1 VSNRQVF
8 EALVLP
14 HLDAAYN
21 LARWLLRSEQAAE
34 DAVQEASMRAFRY
47 IETLR
52 GDDARPWLLGIV
64 RNTCFT
70 MLERTRNQPQW
81 VDFDEAEFEA
91 ALGERSLATPI
102 REVQLQRRTRLQI
115 DAAIRALARRC
126 AVIVLREFEGSIMRD
141 RKASPPCRRHRD
153 VAPARPRQSSR
164 ALINQPGEA
173 SLMTRPASLIR
184 RMYAA
189 CGARHAARRHPHAD
203 RAGRCRPHRAG
214 RTAEADTPRLVRAA
228 LAHRLGQLRAGPGL
242 RAVRAAAGAAPGP
255 ERPARRRTRGRPRAR
270 VAGGPVDRGG
280 FDG

>member
-70 MLERTRNQPQW
+70 MLERTRSQPQW

-91 ALGERSLATPI
+91 ALGEAQQRDTDP
-102 REVQLQRRTRLQI
+102 EVQLQQRRIRLQI
-115 DAAIRALARRC
+115 DAAIRALSPPLRE
-126 AVIVLREFEGSIMRD
+126 VIVLREFEDLDYAQIA
-141 RKASPPCRRHRD
+141 KV
-153 VAPARPRQSSR
+153 VAVPVGTVMSRLAR
-164 ALINQPGEA
+164 
-173 SLMTRPASLIR
+173 
-184 RMYAA
+184 
-189 CGARHAARRHPHAD
+189 AR
-203 RAGRCRPHRAG
+203 GK
-214 RTAEADTPRLVRAA
+214 
-228 LAHRLGQLRAGPGL
+228 LRAMLSSISLG
-242 RAVRAAAGAAPGP
+242 
-255 ERPARRRTRGRPRAR
+255 E
-270 VAGGPVDRGG
+270 
-280 FDG
+280 